1 MKALAERYGAGS
13 LVLVFGLNQLFNLRI
28 MATTFKEGDPSYAG
42 ALGGVA
48 LGLRSYHI
56 FELKDEIPE
65 DVWEKEMSFKELE
78 VEDELIAQIS
88 ATMRDIREGNQTPP
102 S

>member
-1 MKALAERYGAGS
+1 MKKLADAHGTDAL
-13 LVLVFGLNQLFNLRI
+13 VVVFGLNEPANLRI

-48 LGLRSYHI
+48 LGLESYHI
-56 FELKDEIPE
+56 FELKDEISAE
-65 DVWEKEMSFKELE
+65 AWAEEMAFEELE
-78 VEDELIAQIS
+78 AGDALIAEICQ
-88 ATMRDIREGNQTPP
+88 TMREVRE